1 MDEQKKTPKN
11 IKLGFLGDSNVRKT
25 SICTIYVGI
34 EFTED
39 TLTTIGLD
47 KFDSKIALNDGNKIK
62 LFLWDTSG
70 QERFRSSAFRVMRV
84 VHGII
89 LVFDLTSRQ
98 TFENID
104 KWLND
109 IRDNFD
115 RPFLVLFGNKA
126 DKEKEKREV
135 SNEEIE
141 EFVKKNDLTYFETS
155 AKTGQGINEGLSY
168 IANKAY
174 DKICLDLKKQN
185 EARLIEFGRYEEYYD
200 KNQCICIRK
209 KKRRRII

>member
-11 IKLGFLGDSNVRKT
+11 IKLGFLGDSNVGKT
-25 SICTIYVGI
+25 SICTTYVGI

-47 KFDSKIALNDGNKIK
+47 KFNSKISLNDGNKIN

-70 QERFRSSAFRVMRV
+70 QERFRSSAFRAMRV

-126 DKEKEKREV
+126 DKEKSEWKVTDEEV
-135 SNEEIE
+135 
-141 EFVKKNDLTYFETS
+141 KNLTQKYNLKYFETS
-155 AKTGQGINEGLSY
+155 AKTNMNIKEGFDY
-168 IANKAY
+168 IVTNSL
-174 DKICLDLKKQN
+174 DKIKERNIVINLNNKNGNKQ
-185 EARLIEFGRYEEYYD
+185 GCVG
-200 KNQCICIRK
+200 QK
-209 KKRRRII
+209 KKK

>member
-1 MDEQKKTPKN
+1 ME
-11 IKLGFLGDSNVRKT
+11 IKL
-25 SICTIYVGI
+25 
-34 EFTED
+34 
-39 TLTTIGLD
+39 
-47 KFDSKIALNDGNKIK
+47 IK
-62 LFLWDTSG
+62 KK
-70 QERFRSSAFRVMRV
+70 RR
-84 VHGII
+84 
-89 LVFDLTSRQ
+89 
-98 TFENID
+98 
-104 KWLND
+104 
-109 IRDNFD
+109 
-115 RPFLVLFGNKA
+115 
-126 DKEKEKREV
+126 EKL

-141 EFVKKNDLTYFETS
+141 EFVEKNDLTYFETS

>member
-1 MDEQKKTPKN
+1 M
-11 IKLGFLGDSNVRKT
+11 
-25 SICTIYVGI
+25 
-34 EFTED
+34 
-39 TLTTIGLD
+39 D

-70 QERFRSSAFRVMRV
+70 QERFRSSAFRAMRV

-89 LVFDLTSRQ
+89 LVFDHTSRQ

-126 DKEKEKREV
+126 DKEKRREKYQM
-135 SNEEIE
+135 
-141 EFVKKNDLTYFETS
+141 KKLKNL
-155 AKTGQGINEGLSY
+155 
-168 IANKAY
+168 
-174 DKICLDLKKQN
+174 LKKM
-185 EARLIEFGRYEEYYD
+185 I
-200 KNQCICIRK
+200 
-209 KKRRRII
+209 

>member
-1 MDEQKKTPKN
+1 
-11 IKLGFLGDSNVRKT
+11 
-25 SICTIYVGI
+25 
-34 EFTED
+34 
-39 TLTTIGLD
+39 
-47 KFDSKIALNDGNKIK
+47 
-62 LFLWDTSG
+62 
-70 QERFRSSAFRVMRV
+70 MRV

-135 SNEEIE
+135 I
-141 EFVKKNDLTYFETS
+141 K
-155 AKTGQGINEGLSY
+155 
-168 IANKAY
+168 
-174 DKICLDLKKQN
+174 
-185 EARLIEFGRYEEYYD
+185 
-200 KNQCICIRK
+200 
-209 KKRRRII
+209 

>member
-11 IKLGFLGDSNVRKT
+11 TKLGFLGDSNVWKT
-25 SICTIYVGI
+25 SICTTYVGI

-47 KFDSKIALNDGNKIK
+47 KFDSKISLNDGNKIK

-70 QERFRSSAFRVMRV
+70 QERFRSSAFRAMRV

-135 SNEEIE
+135 IKWRN
-141 EFVKKNDLTYFETS
+141 
-155 AKTGQGINEGLSY
+155 
-168 IANKAY
+168 
-174 DKICLDLKKQN
+174 
-185 EARLIEFGRYEEYYD
+185 
-200 KNQCICIRK
+200 
-209 KKRRRII
+209 RRICWKKWFNVFWNLCKDWTRNKWRIILYSKQSLW